1 MHKLHWST
9 LFGNIFFMQDEE
21 RCWGSNRGTLQI
33 PSQVWG
39 HQTLFSY
46 WWCLQGGHW
55 DILCH
60 GQRWHLW
67 GSYTSWL
74 YVQPSFLLNVTY
86 NPEMLL
92 SKNCIDYWQYVLFFF
107 CLASTVKP
115 LKIYQDLQDMTV
127 LLGQSFKMNCE
138 IFPGNVPGRWYRNG
152 QLIQPNDRM
161 NIIHRNKYVD
171 TIKQQT
177 VDGTFYQLINAMNL
191 FFQDPPTGDCSQL
204 SPWCW
209 RLHFCAWRIFTE
221 PLCQNSHHRY

>member
-1 MHKLHWST
+1 MPPGRTLGHTLSWPAVAPLRLIYKLTVCPAIFSFKRYLQSWNAFKQKLHW
-9 LFGNIFFMQDEE
+9 
-21 RCWGSNRGTLQI
+21 
-33 PSQVWG
+33 
-39 HQTLFSY
+39 
-46 WWCLQGGHW
+46 
-55 DILCH
+55 
-60 GQRWHLW
+60 
-67 GSYTSWL
+67 
-74 YVQPSFLLNVTY
+74 LLTICFV
-86 NPEMLL
+86 
-92 SKNCIDYWQYVLFFF
+92 FF

>member
-1 MHKLHWST
+1 MYKLHWST

-92 SKNCIDYWQYVLFFF
+92 SKNCIDYWQYVFFF
-107 CLASTVKP
+107 LSCFHSKATE
-115 LKIYQDLQDMTV
+115 DL
-127 LLGQSFKMNCE
+127 
-138 IFPGNVPGRWYRNG
+138 PGLTGYDSLVRSILQNELW
-152 QLIQPNDRM
+152 
-161 NIIHRNKYVD
+161 
-171 TIKQQT
+171 
-177 VDGTFYQLINAMNL
+177 NL
-191 FFQDPPTGDCSQL
+191 PRQCPRSVVQEWTTDPAQWPYEYNTQK
-204 SPWCW
+204 
-209 RLHFCAWRIFTE
+209 
-221 PLCQNSHHRY
+221 